1 MLSRKVK
8 HPAIAAQILRCAQ
21 NDTHHF
27 GCHRAVCG
35 EGLNVSGE
43 LLMTGISQ
51 FRFPTDIRFGVG
63 ARSVLAEFAQK
74 YKVSQP
80 LLVTDSGLAKT
91 EAFGLL
97 VKEMDRVWSGAY
109 VQFTGVHP
117 NPTDEDVENAW
128 TAYSQGSCD
137 GIVGLGGGSALD
149 VAKALRLKAAFPNVA
164 LTDMPFDELPPLV
177 PMCAIPTTAGT
188 GSEVGRSSVITIR
201 KMGRKA
207 VFGAQPMMAEMA
219 VLDPELTVGLPP
231 NLTASTGMDAMTH
244 AIEALVCPV
253 FHPMCDAIALEAIR
267 MVWLY
272 LPQAYAN
279 GTDLEARGMMQ
290 VAAAMGAVAFQKD
303 VGAAHSLS
311 HPLSSEF
318 GIQHGLA
325 NAICLVP
332 VMKYNKEVSA
342 AQYAR
347 VAQCLGINTFG
358 MSDSEAADKAIEAVA
373 ELNGRIGIPSSLA
386 DVGVKESQLP
396 MLAKKA
402 FEDPC
407 HAANPR
413 PCTEQDLLVL
423 YKEACK
429 H

>member
-1 MLSRKVK
+1 V
-8 HPAIAAQILRCAQ
+8 
-21 NDTHHF
+21 T
-27 GCHRAVCG
+27 
-35 EGLNVSGE
+35 E
-43 LLMTGISQ
+43 ISQ

-63 ARSVLAEFAQK
+63 ARSVLAEFGRK
-74 YKVSQP
+74 YKLRQP
-80 LLVTDSGLAKT
+80 LLVTDSGLPQT
-91 EAFGLL
+91 EAFRLV
-97 VKEMDRVWSGAY
+97 VKEADRVWPGRC
-109 VQFTGVHP
+109 VQFTGVHA
-117 NPTDEDVENAW
+117 NPTDQDVEDAW
-128 TAYSQGSCD
+128 RAYVQGGCD
-137 GIVGLGGGSALD
+137 GVIGLGGGSALD
-149 VAKALRLKAAFPNVA
+149 AARALRLKVAFPNTA
-164 LTDMPFDELPPLV
+164 LLDMPFNELPPLV

-201 KMGRKA
+201 KIGRKA

-231 NLTASTGMDAMTH
+231 NLTAWTGMDAMTH
-244 AIEALVCPV
+244 AIEAFVCPV
-253 FHPMCDAIALEAIR
+253 FHPMCDAIALEAIH
-267 MVWLY
+267 MVRLY
-272 LPQAYAN
+272 LPRAYADGN
-279 GTDLEARGMMQ
+279 DLEARGMMQ

-303 VGAAHSLS
+303 LGAAHSLS

-347 VAQCLGINTFG
+347 IAQCFGINTFG
-358 MSDSEAADKAIEAVA
+358 MSDTEAADKAVEAVV

-386 DVGVKESQLP
+386 ELGIKESQLP

-407 HAANPR
+407 HTANPR
-413 PCTEQDLLVL
+413 PCTEKDLLML
-423 YKEACK
+423 YREACK
-429 H
+429 Q